1 MYVTGLLGLYESSD
15 KHLVNSQLYTNY
27 KIEFVLTFFQAL
39 QSAVQRI
46 ETYVKTLEEKVDS
59 KRK

>member
-1 MYVTGLLGLYESSD
+1 MYVITILHAPVHARSCMDGNGHVHAANTS
-15 KHLVNSQLYTNY
+15 
-27 KIEFVLTFFQAL
+27 QAL